1 MAKRILLVEDD
12 QFQRQAEEALLRLR
26 GFEVTIA
33 VDGEDALRQLEKPE
47 RPDLIVLDLI
57 MPKLTGFEVLKRV
70 KANPETSS
78 IPVIVLSNLSQ
89 ESDRRQVLASG
100 AVEYLVKANLTL
112 QEVVERIQAVLKD
125 GGRR

>member
-26 GFEVTIA
+26 GFEVAIA

-57 MPKLTGFEVLKRV
+57 MPKVTGFEVLKRV
-70 KANPETSS
+70 KANPETSA

-89 ESDRRQVLASG
+89 ESDRRQVLESG